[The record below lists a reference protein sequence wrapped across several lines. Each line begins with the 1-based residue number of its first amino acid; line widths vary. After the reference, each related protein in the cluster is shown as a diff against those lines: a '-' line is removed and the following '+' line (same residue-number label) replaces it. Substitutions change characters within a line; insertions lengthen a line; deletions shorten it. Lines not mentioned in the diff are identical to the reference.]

1 MLSSGGAAFPAVS
14 WLSLHLRSLAGS
26 CWGGWIGGSSSG
38 AWERL
43 FRSSTEMRAENAS
56 RTATGDAL
64 THFIRMIIIF
74 CEAFPAGKVTDCFL
88 SRERYSFF
96 EVGRSSCSKMSRGS
110 SVLEKGRLWKRK
122 KNNFK
127 GMIESTASS
136 QSYQELRVWVLV
148 MAFESLML
156 VWSSTGS

>member
-1 MLSSGGAAFPAVS
+1 
-14 WLSLHLRSLAGS
+14 
-26 CWGGWIGGSSSG
+26 
-38 AWERL
+38 
-43 FRSSTEMRAENAS
+43 MRAENAS

-122 KNNFK
+122 KKNNFK

-148 MAFESLML
+148 MAFKSLML